1 MASWKKLEGTYTV
14 PGKVNLNGKIGSE
27 TSITDTQEVR
37 MEEPLPDATFKMDN
51 NTFIS
56 EIQEEELLLT
66 NDGDDTLE
74 IFPHKHKAS
83 RAKEEHKTFSD
94 VSVDVSKKQP

>member
-1 MASWKKLEGTYTV
+1 
-14 PGKVNLNGKIGSE
+14 
-27 TSITDTQEVR
+27 

-56 EIQEEELLLT
+56 EIQEELLLT

-83 RAKEEHKTFSD
+83 RAKEEHKAFSD